1 MYGQKIRSTTSLWGV
16 IQLHCISVK
25 PYYALTDL
33 LITGA
38 TTQNMVTTDDASVK
52 TK

>member
-1 MYGQKIRSTTSLWGV
+1 LWGV

-25 PYYALTDL
+25 PYYALIDL
-33 LITGA
+33 FITGA
-38 TTQNMVTTDDASVK
+38 TKKNIVTTDDASVK